1 MMFKE
6 LILTK
11 TYFVLTNNL
20 NLILVFI
27 KTLSSV
33 LTNETRKYLN
43 KNLVM

>member
-20 NLILVFI
+20 NLVFI

-43 KNLVM
+43 KNLAM